1 MISVSLQ
8 LRRSSDPGATRA
20 IWAACPCCL
29 QLRKSSEA
37 GEKST
42 TWTACPFGCEDRVR
56 LVSGVVCSVLCTLI
70 KTDRINEES
79 RWDKIKANY
88 IANIIGF
95 DLISLTL
102 LIDSTRLHQ
111 CAQYTVQC
119 TLQHI
124 PAWLDHWSCRHA
136 AHLLHHMTIETPIHS
151 IIIYI
156 YINQAMRA
164 CVCVC
169 VLAIDG

>member
-88 IANIIGF
+88 IAIIIGF

-111 CAQYTVQC
+111 CHHKIFE
-119 TLQHI
+119 TLM
-124 PAWLDHWSCRHA
+124 
-136 AHLLHHMTIETPIHS
+136 HL
-151 IIIYI
+151 IIIYVYNSDEIWKFVRVCLCPTTPPTILGLGQHMI
-156 YINQAMRA
+156 YQKVIKLFSKFCRK
-164 CVCVC
+164 
-169 VLAIDG
+169 